1 MLQIVHPGHVAE
13 PGDEG
18 AIAIHE
24 PVYPLTEGLTNAR
37 LSQLAAV
44 ALDRRPELAEWIDA
58 PLLASRNW
66 PARREEMERA
76 HARPRDGAARARPD
90 HDQTFSNPVPLI
102 VIHHGFRTPHGR
114 CVTGS
119 VTIHKQID
127 HFSCMAMD
135 GPPRHTT

>member
-1 MLQIVHPGHVAE
+1 MRISDWSSDVCSSDLLGEARRVSGRLDLYGDMRQIVHPDHVAE

-66 PARREEMERA
+66 PAWREAMEQIGRA
-76 HARPRDGAARARPD
+76 
-90 HDQTFSNPVPLI
+90 S
-102 VIHHGFRTPHGR
+102 GR
-114 CVTGS
+114 ERVCQYG
-119 VTIHKQID
+119 
-127 HFSCMAMD
+127 
-135 GPPRHTT
+135 